1 MQLYRH
7 IPAAPSHAAAPV
19 AGKIVISPYDP
30 IYLAE
35 NKHTP
40 SKCEPILE
48 PGEPIITPCEPI
60 FSTTKPTLPPRRT
73 PHPDSATRP
82 SSARHFPRP
91 NSHASPAESPPLS
104 PPPHTVSGDTG
115 LLTSTPPLI
124 ELLNVTVMR
133 GDSIALR
140 NLSLTIGAGEHVAIL
155 GPNGCGKS
163 TLIKTITRECY
174 PLAQPG
180 TSVTILGQRVWDVVS
195 LRSTM
200 GIVTNDLMAQ
210 CTREIKGFE
219 IVLSGFFSSIG
230 IWPNHH
236 VTEKQR
242 RKAADVLR
250 FLESAHLGEKRVDEM
265 SSGEARRMLIGR
277 ALVNDPKALLLDEPS
292 TSLDLFAQHEL
303 RESIRKLAKAGVGI
317 VLVTHHLSDI
327 IPEIERVIMMSGGEI
342 AADGAKEDVLTAAG
356 LAELFGVKAE
366 LAKRGGY
373 YHLW

>member
-1 MQLYRH
+1 MASSVHRRRGPPPGTGFSLWGERSQTAGTTIYH
-7 IPAAPSHAAAPV
+7 APV
-19 AGKIVISPYDP
+19 TARSIR
-30 IYLAE
+30 
-35 NKHTP
+35 N
-40 SKCEPILE
+40 
-48 PGEPIITPCEPI
+48 
-60 FSTTKPTLPPRRT
+60 RRT
-73 PHPDSATRP
+73 PGSCLPRRDDSSRRFSSCTQPDPTCLFNPIARSG
-82 SSARHFPRP
+82 SS
-91 NSHASPAESPPLS
+91 ESWIRTPLRRTS
-104 PPPHTVSGDTG
+104 QQPGDTG
-115 LLTSTPPLI
+115 FLSSHPPLI
-124 ELLNVTVMR
+124 ELRNVTVMR
-133 GDSIALR
+133 GENIALR

-174 PLAQPG
+174 PLAQPD
-180 TSVTILGQRVWDVVS
+180 TTVTILGQRVWDVVS
-195 LRSTM
+195 LRSMM
-200 GIVTNDLMAQ
+200 GIVSNDLMTQ
-210 CTREIKGFE
+210 CTREITGLE

-236 VTEKQR
+236 VTDRQR

-250 FLESAHLGEKRVDEM
+250 FLEAAHLSEKPVEEM

-303 RESIRKLAKAGVGI
+303 RESVRKLAKAGVGI

-327 IPEIERVIMMSGGEI
+327 IPEIDRIIMMSGGEI
-342 AADGAKEDVLTAAG
+342 MADGPKDELLTAAS

-366 LAKRGGY
+366 LARRDGY